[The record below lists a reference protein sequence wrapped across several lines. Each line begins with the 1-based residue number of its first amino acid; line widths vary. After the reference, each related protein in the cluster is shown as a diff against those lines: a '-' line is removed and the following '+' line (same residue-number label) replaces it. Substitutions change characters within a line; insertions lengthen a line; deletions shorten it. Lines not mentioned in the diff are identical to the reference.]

1 MSEDAQFIQIAAVS
15 GTELGTIADPATG
28 RLRQVPVTKITLC
41 ALDVD
46 GDVWTYEGAEHG
58 WKMLHMIRNRPK
70 PNGEEDDAC

>member
-1 MSEDAQFIQIAAVS
+1 MSDDAQFVQIAAVS
-15 GTELGTIADPATG
+15 GTELGTAADPRTG
-28 RLRQVPVTKITLC
+28 QLVRVPVSKITLM

-70 PNGEEDDAC
+70 PNGEEAPE